1 MTQEGTAEQAWIRQA
16 RTGDTQAFAALV
28 QKYQSAIYNLTYRL
42 LGDSEEAKD
51 LAQEAFL
58 RAYRALPT
66 FQADK
71 PFAPWLYRI
80 ATNLCLNWLA
90 KRRLPTVSLDAA
102 LSADESAGTALG
114 IGDHSSEPQALL
126 ERQECHTAL
135 RRAILALP
143 PEQRAV
149 IELRH
154 FQDLSYQEIADVLG
168 IPLSDVKSRLFRGRR
183 WLAEALREFWSD
195 DHLH

>member
-16 RTGDTQAFAALV
+16 RSGDTQAFAALV

-80 ATNLCLNWLA
+80 ASNLCLNWLA

-102 LSADESAGTALG
+102 LCADDPAGTALE
-114 IGDHSSEPQALL
+114 IGDHSSEPQTIL
-126 ERQECHTAL
+126 ERQERHTAL

-143 PEQRAV
+143 PEQRVV

-154 FQDLSYQEIADVLG
+154 FHDLSYQEIADVLG
-168 IPLSDVKSRLFRGRR
+168 VPLSDVKSRLFRGRR

-195 DHLH
+195 DHLR

>member
-16 RTGDTQAFAALV
+16 RAGDTQAFAALV

-58 RAYRALPT
+58 RAYRALTT

-102 LSADESAGTALG
+102 LSADDPAGAALE

-126 ERQECHTAL
+126 ERQEYHTAL

-195 DHLH
+195 DDLH